1 MTLGE
6 DLPRPSS
13 GVHDDPVTEAAKKGL
28 NPTLRDVKKSVKVS
42 KPRSLRDFKTYSF
55 RIFSKRLFMQ
65 WVRWTFCPVLPE
77 SIYLPLTEMNLT

>member
-65 WVRWTFCPVLPE
+65 
-77 SIYLPLTEMNLT
+77 